1 MPTTIHI
8 NPAIFSGH
16 RSEPSEYQLCQRY
29 LKSYDAASA
38 NPGQQVMHLN
48 CLNLVEAQDNA
59 LPTSGAGTTF
69 AMIIL
74 ALCVAAMLAFIF
86 SSILEFGGMK

>member
-8 NPAIFSGH
+8 NPAVFSGH

-29 LKSYDAASA
+29 LKSYDAVSA

-69 AMIIL
+69 AFIAL
-74 ALCVAAMLAFIF
+74 ALCLAVIAAFVI
-86 SSILEFGGMK
+86 SSLLD